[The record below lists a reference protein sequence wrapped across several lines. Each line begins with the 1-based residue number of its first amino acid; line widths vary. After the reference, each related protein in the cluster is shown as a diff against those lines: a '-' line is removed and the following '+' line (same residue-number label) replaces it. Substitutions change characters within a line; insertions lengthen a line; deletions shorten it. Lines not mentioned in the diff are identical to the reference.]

1 MSSLRTYNKFY
12 KSDIFNTSSKIEYF
26 SPIRKN
32 LQWTLEK
39 TSYDIFNSNNS
50 NLSLN
55 NNESI
60 NKHSKKYINKSQSD
74 IFNAKKENKKIK
86 TRNNPNT
93 DSHIFLGN
101 NYTDYIV
108 KK

>member
-1 MSSLRTYNKFY
+1 MYSLRTYNKFY

-32 LQWTLEK
+32 LQSSLEK

-55 NNESI
+55 NNVKNILI
-60 NKHSKKYINKSQSD
+60 NLKV
-74 IFNAKKENKKIK
+74 IFLMLKKKIK
-86 TRNNPNT
+86 
-93 DSHIFLGN
+93 
-101 NYTDYIV
+101 
-108 KK
+108 K